1 MACRFVER
9 YVSRKRKRDSEKR
22 IVERNTAITRLKV
35 MVFATMSISMTN
47 SLLHDLFGKF
57 VNLRLINKFTKD
69 W

>member
-1 MACRFVER
+1 MVCRFVGR
-9 YVSRKRKRDSEKR
+9 YVSRKRKRATEKR

-47 SLLHDLFGKF
+47 PLLHDLFGKF
-57 VNLRLINKFTKD
+57 VNLHLINKFAKA